1 MGPIFTS
8 LAISLRVVKQQD
20 LISILISRLMVVA
33 MTPLGTLEILATS
46 LVISAA
52 SLKLASKTG

>member
-8 LAISLRVVKQQD
+8 LAISLRVVKQQG

>member
-20 LISILISRLMVVA
+20 LISILISRLMVVV
-33 MTPLGTLEILATS
+33 MTLLGTLEILATS